1 MQYEPKPEQDP
12 VQLNGQ
18 LRLSGAKHGFSPGRR
33 ASRAI
38 PRRLRSVSPDSL
50 AGLLLRLWDVL
61 PARRRREVLAA
72 MALMIVSGLS
82 ELVTMVLLVP
92 FLVALSGPERL
103 MAMGGMRLLAAA
115 LGADQPRQLLLPL
128 TLLVSASA
136 LVGALLRSI
145 ALWNNGRLAA
155 GIGHDLSVTTYASI
169 LRAEHSFLL
178 ERNSS
183 ELIGAMESID
193 EFVIAVF
200 RPLLQMLSSLL
211 IASVVGLALV
221 LINPAL
227 AIMLAV
233 IASVIYLVTSRVT
246 SSRLQ
251 RVNSRLAGMQATR
264 IRLQQESMAGIRHIR
279 VTGSDGY
286 FIDRYVEADGE
297 YRLYEASGSFFSNVP
312 RYAIE
317 GFGIVLLCGIA
328 FLLFSFKGAA
338 YAIPAIGV
346 LTLATQRFLPS
357 VQEAYAMFSLARSRR
372 YSLRLILEILGEA
385 GFVGTIGNWQRTFPA
400 PDAALIPFSKGIHFE
415 NVSFAYPDGHHVFD
429 RISFAIPKG
438 CRLAIVG
445 PTGSGKS
452 TLTDLLLGFVLPSQ
466 GRIWIDDQ
474 PLTDTGMDH
483 RTSWQAQIAYVP
495 QHVYLSDASVL
506 ENIAFG
512 ESPDAVD
519 LGRIQLA
526 CEAACISDLI
536 ARLPDGLETKVG
548 EWGGRLSGGQRQ
560 RIGIARALYQNK
572 PILMLDEPTNSLDGD
587 TEEAIID
594 SVARLPQAMTIIL
607 VTHSLSLAN
616 SLDLVLRVS
625 AETRSVSLDSRC

>member
-1 MQYEPKPEQDP
+1 MP
-12 VQLNGQ
+12 LNDQTRRSGHTSRFFPGN
-18 LRLSGAKHGFSPGRR
+18 RLLLALS
-33 ASRAI
+33 
-38 PRRLRSVSPDSL
+38 RRLRRLPPDSL
-50 AGLLLRLWDVL
+50 AGLFLRLWDLL
-61 PARRRREVLAA
+61 PDTRRREVLVA

-103 MAMGGMRLLAAA
+103 MGMAGMQLLATA
-115 LGADQPRQLLLPL
+115 LAADQPRQLLLPL

-136 LVGALLRSI
+136 LAGALLRSV

-178 ERNSS
+178 EKNSS
-183 ELIGAMESID
+183 ELIGAMEAID

-227 AIMLAV
+227 AIMLAG

-251 RVNSRLAGMQATR
+251 RVNARLAGLQATR

-279 VTGSDGY
+279 VSGSDG
-286 FIDRYVEADGE
+286 FFVDRYVVADGD
-297 YRLYEASGSFFSNVP
+297 YRLHEASGSFFSIVP

-328 FLLFSFKGAA
+328 FLLFSFRGAA

-372 YSLRLILEILGEA
+372 YSLRQLLEILGEA
-385 GFVGTIGNWQRTFPA
+385 GFAGTIGNSQRPAPA
-400 PDAALIPFSKGIHFE
+400 PDAAQVPFSQAIRFE
-415 NVSFAYPDGHHVFD
+415 KVSFAYPDGHHVFD

-445 PTGSGKS
+445 PTGSGKT

-474 PLTDTGMDH
+474 PFTDAAVDL
-483 RTSWQAQIAYVP
+483 RASWQAQIAYVP

-512 ESPDAVD
+512 ESRDAID
-519 LGRIQLA
+519 PERIQFA
-526 CEAACISDLI
+526 CEAACIADFI
-536 ARLPDGLETKVG
+536 ALLPEGLETRVG

-594 SVARLPQAMTIIL
+594 SLARLPQAMTIIL

-625 AETRSVSLDSRC
+625 AQTRSVSLDSRC